1 MTELVFLLDC
11 SGSMHGLEEDTI
23 GGFNS
28 MLDRQKGEEGQAMV
42 STILFSNT
50 GTVIH
55 DRLPLEQVSHMTRA
69 QYVTGGGTAL
79 LDAVGRAIHHI
90 RHIHKYARPE
100 DVPDRT
106 LFVITTDGQENASRN
121 YDYDTIRQ
129 MIEEQKTKHGW
140 EFLFLGANMDAAAEA
155 SRFGIGADHAV
166 EYRCDQV
173 GTALNYEAISAAV
186 SCVRSHQPLKATWKA
201 RIDEDVQN
209 RGR

>member
-1 MTELVFLLDC
+1 MTDDDYFVRGC
-11 SGSMHGLEEDTI
+11 
-23 GGFNS
+23 
-28 MLDRQKGEEGQAMV
+28 
-42 STILFSNT
+42 
-50 GTVIH
+50 
-55 DRLPLEQVSHMTRA
+55 
-69 QYVTGGGTAL
+69 TAL
-79 LDAVGRAIHHI
+79 LDAVGDAI
-90 RHIHKYARPE
+90 RHIGNIHKYARAE
-100 DVPDRT
+100 DVPEHT
-106 LFVITTDGQENASRN
+106 MFIITTDGQENASRN

-173 GTALNYEAISAAV
+173 GTALNYEASSAAV